1 MKLIFAGT
9 PEFALPSLQALA
21 QSRHTI
27 CAVYTQPDRPQGR
40 GRRLSPSPIKQF
52 ALEKDWPILQPLS
65 LRSLEAQ
72 QTLAAWQADLM
83 IVVAYGLILPKAV
96 LTLPKKGCINVHASL
111 LPRWRGAAPIQ
122 RAILAGDSTTGI
134 SIMQMDAGLDTGDI
148 LQQVA
153 CEIGPDETGGT
164 LQVRLAELGA
174 RALLSSLEQ
183 IETGNY
189 PRVPQPESGSTYA
202 KKIKKN
208 EAEIQWAQSA
218 VEIEQA
224 IRAFNPKP
232 VAYTFLNNQPVRIW
246 QAQVLP
252 DVAQENLTPGTLIQV
267 SDQGLDV
274 MTGQGILRI
283 LQLQWPG
290 GRCLPVKT
298 VLHAK
303 ASQFVIGTSFFGS
316 THDE

>member
-1 MKLIFAGT
+1 LKLIFAGT

-21 QSRHTI
+21 ESQHTI

-40 GRRLSPSPIKQF
+40 GRRLLPSPIKQF
-52 ALEKDWPILQPLS
+52 ALEKGWPVLQPLS

-96 LTLPKKGCINVHASL
+96 LTLPKKGCVNVHASL

-122 RAILAGDSTTGI
+122 RALLAGDSTTGI
-134 SIMQMDAGLDTGDI
+134 SIMQMDAGLDTGDVI
-148 LQQVA
+148 QQVA
-153 CEIGPDETGGT
+153 CAIGPNETGGT

-174 RALLSSLEQ
+174 QALLSSLEQ
-183 IETGNY
+183 IATGDY

-202 KKIKKN
+202 KKIEKN
-208 EAEIQWAQSA
+208 EAEIQWTQSA
-218 VEIEQA
+218 VEIERA
-224 IRAFNPKP
+224 IRALNPKP

-246 QAQVLP
+246 QAQVLAE
-252 DVAQENLTPGTLIQV
+252 VAQENLKPGTCIQV

-274 MTGQGILRI
+274 LTGQGILRI

-290 GRCLPVKT
+290 GRCLPVKA
-298 VLHAK
+298 VLHSK
-303 ASQFVIGTSFFGS
+303 ANQLFSGATFGS
-316 THDE
+316 THDK